1 MNGQIVNGQTV
12 NRQATEPYRE
22 FLATADLGHWQDCL
36 ARGMRRL
43 RSPGGATSA
52 ELAEA
57 LGMAVYVS
65 WLGRSSGATAAMD
78 AADHDYR
85 ELRAELDRRT
95 ATEPALN
102 LCWGIVLAYE
112 GYRVAGAARLERN
125 GRMAPEHR
133 LLVLPRAPVRTAAV
147 LRHEFADPAHGGFL
161 PAAHFYGTA
170 LSLLGAVHEAR
181 DLVVRL
187 DPEGTQPLLL
197 DVLGGVE
204 ERLGQWSRA
213 DAVYRRSTWPAH
225 RYRAAMVAAIAGSS
239 PGRIDLELDE
249 ATLTSAGE
257 LEGDLDDA
265 EVTRSVAFTNACL
278 WQPVRSWVVELELG
292 KLNHRRRRYAEA
304 DLHFRRALAS
314 APESARFLVSRLRFY
329 AYTWLTGTDAYLS
342 VSMQPEALTAGRAAL
357 ALSTTADETGVIRVW
372 IANNSGDLALI
383 PASVDGFELSA
394 RGDAFDAVNEPARAL
409 DSWLDT
415 LRSGYHPRSAYRIL
429 RYLQDAG
436 FTRAAGRLAGLVRRE
451 SHDDFPAL
459 LELAEQL
466 TGVGSASGPGDPDR
480 ELAETVEAVRSRLV
494 ELSELE
500 FKNAIRAC
508 SLLRQEDKL
517 DLAEQLL
524 QRLAKQAEGVSE
536 LLQVALLRRGSPMTA
551 QFREEGLRCLRR
563 ASLEARDTSER
574 LQIARE
580 YFHYGQIS
588 EARAMLRDERVLDGG
603 QPLSHADAV
612 VVLQCAA
619 WLSAGEL
626 TGVAD
631 RAAERLLADDR
642 AGALGPD
649 KAAYARRL
657 VEVAKAVGSP
667 MDPLSMRLA
676 DRLRVLLDA
685 SARSAWPGEVDAGWP
700 VMSRHLDADAED
712 VEARARVSLAEVAG
726 PQATFGVRLTA
737 VRHLRSMLTSAVQ
750 ASRRVS
756 IQIPAEQSPVTD
768 GEDRGDGPRPI
779 ELRDLWRARLTPQP
793 EKDKTRQADAA
804 LRAFLAEEAQ
814 LRDQCARLRREAAAP
829 SARRGLRT
837 GAALLE
843 LLPLVLGAAERA
855 EPHPVLQELFA
866 AAADDVDALIAEV
879 SEQVTGLRGGVPPAA
894 GGDQR

>member
-1 MNGQIVNGQTV
+1 M

-43 RSPGGATSA
+43 RSPGGASPA

-65 WLGRSSGATAAMD
+65 WLSRSSGATAAMD
-78 AADHDYR
+78 AADQNYG
-85 ELRAELDRRT
+85 ELRAELNRRT
-95 ATEPALN
+95 ATEPALE

-112 GYRVAGAARLERN
+112 GYRVAGAARLDRD

-133 LLVLPRAPVRTAAV
+133 LLVLPRTPVRTAAV
-147 LRHEFADPAHGGFL
+147 LRQEFADPAHGSFL

-181 DLVVRL
+181 DLMVRL

-239 PGRIDLELDE
+239 PGPIDLELDE
-249 ATLTSAGE
+249 AALTSAGE

-265 EVTRSVAFTNACL
+265 EVTRSVAFINACL

-314 APESARFLVSRLRFY
+314 APDRARFLVSRLRFY
-329 AYTWLTGTDAYLS
+329 AYTWLTGTEPYLS

-357 ALSTTADETGVIRVW
+357 ALSTAADETGVIRVW

-383 PASVDGFELSA
+383 PAFIEGFELSA
-394 RGDAFDAVNEPARAL
+394 RGDAFDAVNEPARSL

-429 RYLQDAG
+429 RYLQDSG

-451 SHDDFPAL
+451 SQDDFPAL
-459 LELAEQL
+459 LELAEHL
-466 TGVGSASGPGDPDR
+466 AGVGSAAGPGDPDR

-508 SLLRQEDKL
+508 ALLRQEDKL

-563 ASLEARDTSER
+563 ASLAARDTSER

-588 EARAMLRDERVLDGG
+588 EARAVLRDERVLDGG

-612 VVLQCAA
+612 VVLQCAE

-657 VEVAKAVGSP
+657 VEVAKAVGP
-667 MDPLSMRLA
+667 PTDPTLSMRLEE
-676 DRLRVLLDA
+676 RLRVLLDA
-685 SARSAWPGEVDAGWP
+685 SARSAWPGERDGGWSA
-700 VMSRHLDADAED
+700 MSRHLDADVKD
-712 VEARARVSLAEVAG
+712 VEARTRVNLAEVAG
-726 PQATFGVRLTA
+726 PEATFGVRLAA
-737 VRHLRSMLTSAVQ
+737 VRYLRTMLTSAVQ
-750 ASRRVS
+750 AGRRVS
-756 IQIPAEQSPVTD
+756 VEIPAEHSPVTD

-793 EKDKTRQADAA
+793 DQDKTRRADAA
-804 LRAFLAEEAQ
+804 LRVFLAEEAR
-814 LRDQCARLRREAAAP
+814 LREQCARLRREAAAP

-843 LLPLVLGAAERA
+843 LLPLVLGPAERA
-855 EPHPVLQELFA
+855 EPHPVLRELFA
-866 AAADDVDALIAEV
+866 AAADDVDALIVEV
-879 SEQVTGLRGGVPPAA
+879 SEQVTGLRDGVPAAA
-894 GGDQR
+894 GGEKQ